1 MCVDA
6 MLMRSVSI
14 WEVFSMNKK
23 IKQSMFYC
31 RVHCFFLETQ
41 ELTIILT
48 VLSIVPDVYA
58 IIFTFIINVDKQLK
72 RPSSK

>member
-1 MCVDA
+1 
-6 MLMRSVSI
+6 
-14 WEVFSMNKK
+14 
-23 IKQSMFYC
+23 MFYY

-72 RPSSK
+72 RSSSR